1 MLTLSDMIY
10 SMSDTQMF
18 YIIAVMAFI
27 TLDYVSGVVSAIVE
41 KKLSSKRMKA
51 GLLKKFGYIL
61 LLCLCYMIDLTTVRM
76 RLGFTTEIFSIVSA
90 GICMIEITSILE
102 NICIINP
109 DIKASNIL
117 DIFNNKKYVEE
128 KKDNNDAESN

>member
-1 MLTLSDMIY
+1 MLILSDILY
-10 SMSDTQMF
+10 SMSDTQTF

-41 KKLSSKRMKA
+41 KKLSSKRMKS
-51 GLLKKFGYIL
+51 GFLKKFGYIL

-76 RLGFTTEIFSIVSA
+76 HLGFTTDIFSIVSSA
-90 GICMIEITSILE
+90 ICLIEITSILE

-109 DIKASNIL
+109 DIKVSNIL